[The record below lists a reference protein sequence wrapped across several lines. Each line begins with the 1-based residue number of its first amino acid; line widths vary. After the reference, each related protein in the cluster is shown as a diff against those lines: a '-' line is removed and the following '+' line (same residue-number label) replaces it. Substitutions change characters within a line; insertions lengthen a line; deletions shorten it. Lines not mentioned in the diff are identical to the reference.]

1 MIGKILVDTILEMDT
16 LVKIHTSV

>member
-16 LVKIHTSV
+16 LVKIQTSV